1 MDEILA
7 NINKKLEEIDRKK
20 VSIGLDEEENEGNGD
35 EDVPDP
41 MADFVDAEERES
53 NGGGRYSPT
62 KSAAP
67 RRRGSTTE
75 VSALNIRLVDITL
88 RDLRLLHKL
97 MA

>member
-20 VSIGLDEEENEGNGD
+20 DSIALSEEKRSHDGD
-35 EDVPDP
+35 GDGGGDHAFVPDP
-41 MADFVDAEERES
+41 MADFVDADERETKERGG
-53 NGGGRYSPT
+53 GGGRYSPT

-75 VSALNIRLVDITL
+75 VSALNED
-88 RDLRLLHKL
+88 KF
-97 MA
+97 